1 MLDNLYL
8 LTYANFDTPNESIV
22 MYTIVLRHEFVGQAK
37 FMYLCQVLK
46 LNIYCEQCYECA
58 FAP

>member
-8 LTYANFDTPNESIV
+8 LACANFDTPNESIV

-37 FMYLCQVLK
+37 FMAKFRHVFVSGTEVEYLL
-46 LNIYCEQCYECA
+46 
-58 FAP
+58 